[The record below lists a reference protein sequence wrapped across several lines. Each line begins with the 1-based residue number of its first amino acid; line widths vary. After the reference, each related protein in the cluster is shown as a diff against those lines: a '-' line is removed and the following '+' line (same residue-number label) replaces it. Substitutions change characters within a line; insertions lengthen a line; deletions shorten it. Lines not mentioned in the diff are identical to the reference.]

1 MGIKVRAT
9 FRLIRPQ
16 PEARFLSFECADHES
31 LFGAMADVAREG
43 IVSECFAF
51 DPGLQA
57 VRMKRSSLAADV
69 KALGNV
75 VKKSGGVLSG
85 LKEGAR
91 VVMAGRSFLK
101 DGNYSLHVSLDGR
114 DDADADAKATIVR
127 RLVGTRGREVENTIP
142 KVMRASPFMEV
153 NSMLGPSGER
163 WVPVHGTVPFS
174 KAAATYLACEAVYA
188 RHADE
193 MAQLDID
200 KGYLIASLG
209 TTGILIEPVFYW
221 PDARLEFHDRVL
233 DAAYLAKLNEYPE
246 NPPARAAVHQMRR
259 EIAETLMRAGAASF
273 QLGKFYPYQEGLD
286 ASAGRLLKSLKTVVD
301 PDGLMN
307 PGSLGLP
314 R

>member
-1 MGIKVRAT
+1 
-9 FRLIRPQ
+9 
-16 PEARFLSFECADHES
+16 
-31 LFGAMADVAREG
+31 
-43 IVSECFAF
+43 
-51 DPGLQA
+51 
-57 VRMKRSSLAADV
+57 
-69 KALGNV
+69 
-75 VKKSGGVLSG
+75 
-85 LKEGAR
+85 
-91 VVMAGRSFLK
+91 
-101 DGNYSLHVSLDGR
+101 
-114 DDADADAKATIVR
+114 
-127 RLVGTRGREVENTIP
+127 
-142 KVMRASPFMEV
+142 VMRASPFMEV

-286 ASAGRLLKSLKTVVD
+286 ASAGRLLKALKTVVD